1 FTPEA
6 GIYLGLRSLYWQLAS
21 AKSDDDLRDVVA
33 RLWSMAV
40 TIEDGNVSDAEQ
52 ALRAAE
58 EALRQA
64 LERGASGEAIKRLPQ
79 KRRAALDKFMQAL
92 AEQIRKN

>member
-1 FTPEA
+1 M
-6 GIYLGLRSLYWQLAS
+6 
-21 AKSDDDLRDVVA
+21 VA

-64 LERGASGEAIKRLPQ
+64 LERAVEAYDRFAEGGKVGKIVIVCGAG
-79 KRRAALDKFMQAL
+79 
-92 AEQIRKN
+92 